1 LTCHHQSNSQAVHPY
16 FKDCATADTNFGD
29 MQLQEQEQLLLFTV
43 EMRLPMDEDTLA
55 PYQPVSQ

>member
-1 LTCHHQSNSQAVHPY
+1 
-16 FKDCATADTNFGD
+16 